1 MEKNR
6 EILVDTLKNLPDYTP
21 EDKLWV
27 AISSSL
33 NKKSA
38 SSKLAQ
44 LNSIDPPDSIWENID
59 KALTKREKAS
69 VLRQFEPPA
78 TVWENIDHTLS
89 SRQKSKARKRII
101 KMVVWSSAAAAI
113 LILGFFIL
121 TTNNTN
127 NQNFNYT
134 EEIIQINDFQ
144 DWNDEEQLIAQT
156 LDLICSEKPLACSSP
171 EFKTM
176 EEDLAFLNQSKEA
189 ILQQM
194 SKYSTNTELEI
205 MLTEIEL
212 ERTSLI
218 KEMIAKTM

>member
-1 MEKNR
+1 MEKNKK
-6 EILVDTLKNLPDYTP
+6 ILTDALRKLPDYTP
-21 EDKLWV
+21 DDKLWE

-33 NKKSA
+33 NQKSA
-38 SSKLAQ
+38 SVKLAR
-44 LNSIDPPDSIWENID
+44 LSSIDPPDSIWDNLD
-59 KALTKREKAS
+59 KALTHREKVS
-69 VLRQFEPPA
+69 SFRQFEPPA

-89 SRQKSKARKRII
+89 IRKKSRARRRII
-101 KMVVWSSAAAAI
+101 QMVVWSSAAAAV

-121 TTNNTN
+121 TTNNTKTK
-127 NQNFNYT
+127 NFNYT

-144 DWNDEEQLIAQT
+144 DWNDEEQIIAQT
-156 LDLICSEKPLACSSP
+156 LELICSENPSACSSP

-194 SKYSTNTELEI
+194 GKYSTNTELEI